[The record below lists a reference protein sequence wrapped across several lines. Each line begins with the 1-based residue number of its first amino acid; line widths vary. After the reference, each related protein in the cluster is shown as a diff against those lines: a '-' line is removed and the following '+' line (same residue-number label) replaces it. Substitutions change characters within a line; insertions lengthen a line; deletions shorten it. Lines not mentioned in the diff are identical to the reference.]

1 MPELAD
7 VFRRHGPEYRE
18 RYAGKILPSQIRAMR
33 DIEHCRTETMGGHAY
48 LCPDEDCG
56 HVVYSYHSCKN
67 RHCPKCRNEEA
78 ETWLRKQQDKLLP
91 VSHFLVTATLP
102 AELRQLARLHQKIV
116 YAILFK
122 ASAAAL
128 MKLACDSRFIGGEI
142 AMTGVLHTWDRAGG
156 YHPHVHYLVPAG
168 GLSPDHSQWRSA
180 KSNFLIRVE
189 LISAIFRAKF
199 RDLLKRAKL
208 LELVPPQAWNKDWV
222 VHCKPV
228 GSGHQALIYLARYLF
243 RVAIAN
249 SRIVAVDDEHVVFRC
264 QDAKSGKWRLRKL
277 PPLTFIHR
285 FLQHVLPKGFQ
296 KVRYYGL
303 LSPRKKPL
311 RAVARYIL
319 RADTGQEK
327 KPAPAKPKPCCP
339 KCGKTL
345 LLAGR
350 IAPTPYQQARAIPQG
365 RAPPV

>member
-18 RYAGKILPSQIRAMR
+18 RYAGKILPGQLRAMR

-48 LCPDEDCG
+48 LCPDEECG
-56 HVVYSYHSCKN
+56 QVVYSYHSCKN

-78 ETWLRKQQDKLLP
+78 AAWLRNQQDKLLP
-91 VSHFLVTATLP
+91 VPHFLVTATLP
-102 AELRQLARLHQKIV
+102 EELRALARLHQKIV
-116 YAILFK
+116 YNLLFK
-122 ASAAAL
+122 ASAAAI
-128 MKLACDSRFIGGEI
+128 MKLARDSRFIGGEI

-156 YHPHVHYLVPAG
+156 YHPHVHYLVSAG
-168 GLSPDHSQWRSA
+168 GLSPDRSQWRA
-180 KSNFLIRVE
+180 AGKKFLIRVE

-199 RDLLKRAKL
+199 RDLLKRAGL
-208 LELVPPQAWNKDWV
+208 FELVPPQAWKKDWV

-249 SRIVAVDDEHVVFRC
+249 SRIVAVNDEQVVFRC
-264 QDAKSGKWRLRKL
+264 QDAKSGKWQLRKL

-303 LSPRKKPL
+303 LSPGKKPL

-327 KPAPAKPKPCCP
+327 SPAPVKPKPCCP

-345 LLAGR
+345 LPAGK
-350 IAPTPYQQARAIPQG
+350 IAPASYRQARAIPQG
-365 RAPPV
+365 RAPPA

>member
-7 VFRRHGPEYRE
+7 VFRRHGSEYRE
-18 RYAGKILPSQIRAMR
+18 KYLGRILPSHLRAMR

-48 LCPDEDCG
+48 LCPDEACG
-56 HVVYSYHSCKN
+56 KMVYSYHSCKN
-67 RHCPKCRNEEA
+67 RHCPKCRNDDA
-78 ETWLRKQQDKLLP
+78 ETWLQKQQDKLLP
-91 VSHFLVTATLP
+91 VPHFLVTATLP
-102 AELRQLARLHQKIV
+102 AELRALARSHQKII
-116 YAILFK
+116 YSILFK
-122 ASAAAL
+122 ASADAI
-128 MKLACDSRFIGGEI
+128 MKLARDPRFIGGEI

-156 YHPHVHYLVPAG
+156 YHPHIHYLIPAG
-168 GLSPDHSQWRSA
+168 GLSPDHSKWRRA
-180 KSNFLIRVE
+180 GGRFLIRVE

-199 RDLLKRAKL
+199 RDLLKKAGL
-208 LELVPPQAWNKDWV
+208 FDLAPPRVWKKDWV

-228 GSGHQALIYLARYLF
+228 GTGHQALVYLARYLF

-249 SRIVAVDDEHVVFRC
+249 SRIVAVDDKQVLFRC
-264 QDAKSGKWRLRKL
+264 RDAKSGKWQLRKL

-311 RAVARYIL
+311 LAVARYIL
-319 RADTGQEK
+319 RADTVQEK
-327 KPAPAKPKPCCP
+327 SPPSGKTKPCCP

-345 LLAGR
+345 LLVGR
-350 IAPTPYQQARAIPQG
+350 IPPASSRGMVIPQG
-365 RAPPV
+365 RAPPP